1 MWGFVLRRLI
11 WMVPTLIVISIIS
24 FIIIQLPPGDYLS
37 SYIARLEALGTTVDQ
52 ATIDALRLRYGLND
66 PIWVQYFKWLGNIV
80 FDGNFGYSF
89 EWRLP
94 VSQLIIERLPT
105 TFLVATCSLLFAWSV
120 ALPIGIFSAVKQ
132 YSIGDYIFTVL
143 GFLGLGIP
151 NFMLALTFLY
161 ISNRYFGLSIGGLF
175 SPQYLNAP
183 WSLDKFIDLLSH
195 LWIPVV
201 IVGTAGTAGLI
212 RITRANVLDELRK
225 PYVETARAKG
235 LHPMLL
241 ILKYPVR
248 IALNPFVSS
257 MGFILPGMISG
268 EVIVSIVLNLPTTGP
283 LLYAALLSQD
293 TYLAGA
299 FVLMLAVLTVIG
311 VLISDILLAW
321 LDPRIRLS

>member
-1 MWGFVLRRLI
+1 MWRFILRRLM
-11 WMVPTLIVISIIS
+11 WMIPTLVIISIIS
-24 FIIIQLPPGDYLS
+24 FIIIQLPPGDYLA
-37 SYIARLEALGTTVDQ
+37 SYIARLESRGSNVDQ
-52 ATIDALRLRYGLND
+52 ATIDSLRMRYGLDD
-66 PIWVQYFKWLGNIV
+66 PLIVQYFKWLGNILLH
-80 FDGNFGYSF
+80 GNFGYSF

-94 VSQLIIERLPT
+94 VSQLILERLPM
-105 TFLVATCSLLFAWSV
+105 TFMVATASLLFAWSV

-132 YSIGDYIFTVL
+132 YSLADYFFTVL

-151 NFMLALTFLY
+151 NFMLALVFLY
-161 ISNRYFGLSIGGLF
+161 LSNRYFGLSVGGLF
-175 SPQYLNAP
+175 SPAYLNAP
-183 WSLDKFIDLLSH
+183 WGIHKILDLLSH
-195 LWIPVV
+195 LWIPV
-201 IVGTAGTAGLI
+201 IIIGTAGTAGLI

-248 IALNPFVSS
+248 IALNPFISS
-257 MGFILPGMISG
+257 IGFILPGMISG

-283 LLYAALLSQD
+283 LLYSALLSQD